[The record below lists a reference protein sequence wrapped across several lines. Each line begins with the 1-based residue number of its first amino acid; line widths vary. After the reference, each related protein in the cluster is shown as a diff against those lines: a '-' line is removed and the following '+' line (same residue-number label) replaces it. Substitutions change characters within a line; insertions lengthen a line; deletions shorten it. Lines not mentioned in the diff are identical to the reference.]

1 MTAFLLGLCFVIG
14 GVVLLAVVGI
24 VRGPT
29 AYDRILA
36 TSLAVANSVAILAI
50 LAFTFDR
57 PGTFFDIAL
66 GYALLAFLFPLAFA
80 RFLGKEDAAP

>member
-1 MTAFLLGLCFVIG
+1 VTGLLIALSVVIG
-14 GVVLLAVVGI
+14 VVILMALVGI

-36 TSLAVANSVAILAI
+36 TSLAVANSVALLAVI
-50 LAFTFDR
+50 GFVFDR
-57 PGTFFDIAL
+57 PGFFFDIGL

-80 RFLGKEDAAP
+80 RFLANEETP

>member
-1 MTAFLLGLCFVIG
+1 MTGLFIALSVVIG
-14 GVVLLAVVGI
+14 VVILLALVGI

-36 TSLAVANSVAILAI
+36 TSLAVANSVALLAVI
-50 LAFTFDR
+50 GFVFDR
-57 PGTFFDIAL
+57 PGFFFDIGL

-80 RFLGKEDAAP
+80 RFLAREGAP